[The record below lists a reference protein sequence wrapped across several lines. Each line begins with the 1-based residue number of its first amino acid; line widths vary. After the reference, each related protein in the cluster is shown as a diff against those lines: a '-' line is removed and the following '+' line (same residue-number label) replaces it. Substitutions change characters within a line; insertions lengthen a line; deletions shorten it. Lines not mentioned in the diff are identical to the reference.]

1 MFKKLSVRAF
11 MALLLCLLAGVMIVS
26 NAVAWKSLD
35 TSNQNLVEVKDAYTG
50 QSGELNSA
58 YLQLLRAR
66 VNLAT
71 AFNDLLA
78 GKESQVVAGIEAS
91 QRALDALDKNFN
103 AFLRNA
109 RQHESAPAPQVA
121 QLEKAYKAYLDA
133 VALQIHA
140 LEGKDTD
147 RYLAL
152 DETSRK
158 RGQVF
163 SAHNAEVLEI
173 IDQRTRDLVE
183 VASHEHASARIVTIA
198 TLAVGLILALAGWIF
213 VNRIVLR
220 PLVEAGAHFDRL
232 SEGDFTG
239 RIENKKENEIGHL
252 FTAIRKMQEG
262 LTRTVSSVR
271 RGVDE
276 INTGVREIAAGNMDL
291 SGRTEQQAASLEQ
304 TAASMEQ
311 LSVTVKQNA
320 DNAKQANQLA
330 SSAAMVAERGA
341 AVVSEVV
348 SVMHDISTSSH
359 RIAEIVSVIDGI
371 AFQTN
376 ILALNAAVEA
386 ARAGDQGKGFAVVAG
401 EVRNLAQRSAQAA
414 KEIKT
419 LILESVSAVDGGSR
433 QVELAGATMN
443 ELVASVSRVTD
454 IMGEISAA
462 SQEQS
467 VGIDQVNRAV
477 AQMDQMTQKNAAL
490 VEQAAAA
497 AGSLEKQA
505 ITLAGAMDVFK
516 THSGEIIE
524 VATNDL
530 RVVQPATPQETGS
543 LRASLAVNRAQTT
556 NGGRTTRSAI
566 APGHTARLAAATPSS
581 GNEDWESF

>member
-1 MFKKLSVRAF
+1 MLKKLSVRIFA
-11 MALLLCLLAGVMIVS
+11 ALLLCLLATAMIVS

-35 TSNQNLVEVKDAYTG
+35 TSNENLAEVKNAYTG
-50 QSGELNSA
+50 ESAELNTA
-58 YLQLLRAR
+58 YVQLLRAR
-66 VNLAT
+66 VLLAG
-71 AFNDLLA
+71 AFNDLLS
-78 GKESQVVAGIEAS
+78 GKEGQVASGIDQSEN
-91 QRALDALDKNFN
+91 ALKLLDKNFN
-103 AFLRNA
+103 AFLQNA
-109 RQHESAPAPQVA
+109 QARTLSASPLVA
-121 QLEKAYKAYLDA
+121 QLEQAYKAYIDA
-133 VALQIHA
+133 VALQVHA
-140 LEGKDTD
+140 LRGKDTE

-163 SAHNAEVLEI
+163 ATLNAEAFGVI
-173 IDQRTRDLVE
+173 NQRAE
-183 VASHEHASARIVTIA
+183 HMAEAASREHANARIVTIT
-198 TLAVGLILALAGWIF
+198 TLAIGLALAFAGWIF
-213 VNRIVLR
+213 MNRGILR
-220 PLVEAGAHFDRL
+220 PLVEAGQHFDRI

-239 RIENKKENEIGHL
+239 RIENDNENEIGHL
-252 FTAIRKMQEG
+252 FASIRQMQES

-276 INTGVREIAAGNMDL
+276 INTSVREIAAGNMDL
-291 SGRTEQQAASLEQ
+291 SGRTEQQASSLEQ

-320 DNAKQANQLA
+320 DNARQANQLA
-330 SSAAMVAERGA
+330 SSAASVAERGA
-341 AVVSEVV
+341 SVVSEVV
-348 SVMHDISTSSH
+348 STMQNISASSH

-419 LILESVSAVDGGSR
+419 LILESVNAVDGGSR
-433 QVELAGATMN
+433 HVELAGVTMT
-443 ELVASVSRVTD
+443 EIVTSVSRVTD

-467 VGIDQVNRAV
+467 LGIDQVNRAV

-490 VEQAAAA
+490 VEEAAAA
-497 AGSLEKQA
+497 AGALEEQA
-505 ITLAGAMDVFK
+505 RTLAGAMDSFK
-516 THSGEIIE
+516 TNSSEIID
-524 VATNDL
+524 VAAQDL
-530 RVVQPATPQETGS
+530 NLVRTSVTQTKASP
-543 LRASLAVNRAQTT
+543 RASLAGDRDP
-556 NGGRTTRSAI
+556 SASNARNARNTS
-566 APGHTARLAAATPSS
+566 APGHTARLAAAPSS
-581 GNEDWESF
+581 SSSDNWESF